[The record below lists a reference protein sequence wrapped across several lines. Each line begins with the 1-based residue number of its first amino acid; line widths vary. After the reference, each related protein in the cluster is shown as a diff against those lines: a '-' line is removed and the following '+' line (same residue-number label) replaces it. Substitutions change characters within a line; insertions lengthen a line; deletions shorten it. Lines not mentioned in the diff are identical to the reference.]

1 MLVSHLLLSFLTR
14 FLVESKSNDK
24 STRISWHANER
35 GHISSDKV
43 ALFRRNLYR
52 SRGSK
57 YVRPSLKVFGVKGD
71 KGGPRDQPW
80 VLSSCRFGPNR
91 GRKAEDKE
99 VSATAR
105 RKADLLS
112 RIEEAGRVQLVRCI
126 TRVGSCEIIPSS
138 FRAGFNASRGEES
151 RLNCSR
157 HAARRAA
164 RCFLVEK
171 G

>member
-24 STRISWHANER
+24 STRISWHANE
-35 GHISSDKV
+35 HISSDKV

-80 VLSSCRFGPNR
+80 VVLSSCRFGPNR

>member
-1 MLVSHLLLSFLTR
+1 MLVSHLLLSFLIS

-35 GHISSDKV
+35 DHISSDKV

-112 RIEEAGRVQLVRCI
+112 RIEAGRVQLVRCI